1 MPTDIE
7 KGAVGGGAAA
17 AADNRAAHDQ
27 NLGANAPE
35 SPDPSTAPSEFHEPL
50 KLTSTVLSTRS
61 AREAAKQLQNF
72 DTSPENG
79 RNWPLSKKWGLCLTI
94 TVTGFISTSA
104 SSIAVPGIH
113 QVMAEFGI
121 HNLKIGTLIT
131 CFYVLGLG
139 TGPFIFA
146 PISELWGRQVAYL
159 SSQFFFV
166 IFAIGAAVAPK

>member
-7 KGAVGGGAAA
+7 KGAISAT
-17 AADNRAAHDQ
+17 ADGNRADG
-27 NLGANAPE
+27 NDPKFGSPELE
-35 SPDPSTAPSEFHEPL
+35 SPDASTAASYHEPL
-50 KLTSTVLSTRS
+50 KLTQTVLSTRS
-61 AREAAKQLQNF
+61 QREAAKQLQNF

-79 RNWPLSKKWGLCLTI
+79 RNWPLAKKWRLCLTI

-159 SSQFFFV
+159 SSQFLFV
-166 IFAIGAAVAPK
+166 LFAIGAALAPK

>member
-1 MPTDIE
+1 MSTDIE
-7 KGAVGGGAAA
+7 KAVGGGAL
-17 AADNRAAHDQ
+17 AADNRADDP
-27 NLGANAPE
+27 NDGNFGAQALE
-35 SPDPSTAPSEFHEPL
+35 SPDASTAPSEYHEPL
-50 KLTSTVLSTRS
+50 KLTQTVLSTRS

-72 DTSPENG
+72 DTSPENP